1 MIILTVDEQKR
12 KDIDILNS
20 KLTYLVETLSR
31 MNKIA
36 SSVKEQGIRSE
47 LKNVE
52 DRLSN
57 AIGRIREFV
66 RQDAQTQLPITLK
79 GHSGYAN
86 NETFVAKQKL
96 DLQVITEMI
105 NDL

>member
-1 MIILTVDEQKR
+1 MIILTVDEQR
-12 KDIDILNS
+12 RQDIDMLNS

-31 MNKIA
+31 INKIA
-36 SSVKEQGIRSE
+36 SSIKAQGVRSE

-52 DRLSN
+52 QRLSN
-57 AIGRIREFV
+57 AIGRIREYV
-66 RQDAQTQLPITLK
+66 REDAQTQLPLNSNDDSR
-79 GHSGYAN
+79 HAN